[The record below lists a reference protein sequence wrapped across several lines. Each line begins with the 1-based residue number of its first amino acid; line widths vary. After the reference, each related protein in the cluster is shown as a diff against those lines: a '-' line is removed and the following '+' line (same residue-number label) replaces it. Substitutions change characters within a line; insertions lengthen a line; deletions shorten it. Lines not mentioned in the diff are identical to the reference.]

1 MLSPKVS
8 IIVPVYNTA
17 TYLVDCIKSLENLDF
32 DSYEVIFIDN
42 NSNDGSFKI
51 LKNIKK
57 KNFRIY
63 RNKKNYGQ
71 SYSLNKG
78 VSLSRAPFVAIMDS
92 DDICLP
98 NRIKDSYDFL
108 KNNKDYTLV
117 AGKSDTINS
126 SGKILRKRRFTRD
139 PDLLKIRILIDN
151 PISHTTVMFKK
162 SILIKYGGYS
172 TNFNFTQDYHLFSKI
187 ILDNLKVKILNK
199 NFTLVRKHSNQQS
212 FRNRKKQLI
221 ENLKISLE
229 NIKKKNKNIKNYLS
243 FVKLLIFSESE
254 KFERLRISQKKK
266 LVNDF
271 LIKTFANDKLRFY
284 FCSLIFSRKI
294 NLEKKLKLYFL
305 MSYFLK
311 NNLMFFKK
319 ELALR
324 FCKSILNI
332 IF

>member
-1 MLSPKVS
+1 MSPKVT

-17 TYLVDCIKSLENLDF
+17 RYLVDCVKSLENLDF

-42 NSNDGSFKI
+42 NSNDNSFNI

-57 KNFRIY
+57 KHFKIFK
-63 RNKKNYGQ
+63 NKKNYGQ

-78 VSLSRAPFVAIMDS
+78 IRLSKAPFVAIMDS

-98 NRIKDSYDFL
+98 NRIKDSYNFL

-117 AGKSDTINS
+117 AGMSDTINS
-126 SGKILRKRRFTRD
+126 AGKILKKRRFTLD
-139 PDLLKIRILIDN
+139 SDLQKIRILIDN

-162 SILIKYGGYS
+162 SILKKYGGYS

-199 NFTLVRKHSNQQS
+199 KFTLVRKHANQQS

-221 ENLKISLE
+221 ENFEISLE
-229 NIKKKNKNIKNYLS
+229 NIKKKNKNIRNYMSFIKLVIFSKNYN
-243 FVKLLIFSESE
+243 FEKLKI
-254 KFERLRISQKKK
+254 LRKRKII
-266 LVNDF
+266 NDF
-271 LIKTFANDKLRFY
+271 LRETFSNDRLRFY
-284 FCSLIFSRKI
+284 FCTLIFSRKI
-294 NLEKKLKLYFL
+294 NIEKKLKLHFL
-305 MSYFLK
+305 MKYLLK
-311 NNLMFFKK
+311 NNFVFFKN